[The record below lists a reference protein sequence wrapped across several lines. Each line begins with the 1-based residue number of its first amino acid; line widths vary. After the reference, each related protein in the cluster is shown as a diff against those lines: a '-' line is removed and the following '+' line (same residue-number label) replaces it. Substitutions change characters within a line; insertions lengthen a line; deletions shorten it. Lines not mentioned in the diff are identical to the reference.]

1 MSWSI
6 EDFKATSLEVGQWC
20 WGTLQGAFNEKQ
32 TISQVITDAAIG
44 MIPLVGDVTAVRDLL
59 SVGIGMSSD
68 PRKRQ
73 EVMQWVLFVVL
84 IFALIPVVGGV
95 IKGVGRLALRVAGD
109 AAKDA
114 ELLQEVVQFLNR
126 MGHGDA
132 PQWLKALDVGKYQ
145 SQLLSKVKDFCATVR
160 LAIERSLK
168 ARVGQL
174 LPEVW
179 RAQLARVGDGF
190 RALQDLAD
198 QMVPQ
203 AVKELDARLKTLQNM
218 VYRGEIH
225 EIATGGMPKVRR
237 EAEAYLEERKLAREI
252 RRGRFP
258 STECA
263 ADKGKVEAAIRA
275 KYQPKI
281 DQGWPDILQRKGK
294 TVATGD
300 ADVFTKL
307 STFHGEVVAMDANDL
322 AGKSVYRA
330 FGKPSTRAPGGSSAA
345 GYNQPSFWG
354 LGSAP
359 KDAEEWRVRAAVL
372 DEWNGNGCLVVAH
385 FPADLAK
392 RMPEAKAWAGQIAE
406 QFGIER
412 PAQYLEGGG
421 KQLVIDMGKF
431 AEHINVVGERVKE
444 TEKAESM
451 MIDGVRMEF
460 FPTHW
465 TNVEDVYGYSKFS
478 STTHGAVKTRRL
490 ASDEIQTKVTNAK
503 ATAGLRVESANEERA
518 Q

>member
-1 MSWSI
+1 M
-6 EDFKATSLEVGQWC
+6 
-20 WGTLQGAFNEKQ
+20 
-32 TISQVITDAAIG
+32 
-44 MIPLVGDVTAVRDLL
+44 
-59 SVGIGMSSD
+59 
-68 PRKRQ
+68 
-73 EVMQWVLFVVL
+73 
-84 IFALIPVVGGV
+84 
-95 IKGVGRLALRVAGD
+95 
-109 AAKDA
+109 
-114 ELLQEVVQFLNR
+114 
-126 MGHGDA
+126 
-132 PQWLKALDVGKYQ
+132 
-145 SQLLSKVKDFCATVR
+145 
-160 LAIERSLK
+160 
-168 ARVGQL
+168 
-174 LPEVW
+174 
-179 RAQLARVGDGF
+179 
-190 RALQDLAD
+190 
-198 QMVPQ
+198 
-203 AVKELDARLKTLQNM
+203 KTLQNM

-252 RRGRFP
+252 RRGRFA

-451 MIDGVRMEF
+451 
-460 FPTHW
+460 
-465 TNVEDVYGYSKFS
+465 
-478 STTHGAVKTRRL
+478 
-490 ASDEIQTKVTNAK
+490 
-503 ATAGLRVESANEERA
+503 
-518 Q
+518 